1 VELSFSNSCLNSSL
15 LSALDPVLYDD
26 AIARAG
32 SNGAQRRTRWGA
44 QEAAGVNLQAA
55 AAKRGMRRSGT
66 TIAHPL
72 ACYILEGR
80 DGLVVI
86 AAIWTGSWP
95 SRVAWLGCFGRG
107 DGPTR
112 RRWMI

>member
-1 VELSFSNSCLNSSL
+1 MELSFSNSCLNSSL
-15 LSALDPVLYDD
+15 LSALDPVLYAD

-32 SNGAQRRTRWGA
+32 SNGARRRTRWGA

-72 ACYILEGR
+72 ACYIYWKEG
-80 DGLVVI
+80 
-86 AAIWTGSWP
+86 T
-95 SRVAWLGCFGRG
+95 AWLLSPRFGRG
-107 DGPTR
+107 RGPHEWR
-112 RRWMI
+112 GWVLGLL